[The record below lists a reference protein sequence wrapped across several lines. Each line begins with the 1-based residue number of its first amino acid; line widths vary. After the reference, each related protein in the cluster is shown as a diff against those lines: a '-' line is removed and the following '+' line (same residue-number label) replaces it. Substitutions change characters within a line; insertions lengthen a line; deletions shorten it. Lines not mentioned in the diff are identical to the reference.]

1 MKTVLLVAASLLIAA
16 PALADAASEAK
27 VAAVMEKLRPDAAAL
42 RVFLQQ
48 MPKGGDL
55 HHHLDG
61 SVWAEDFLTWADQDG
76 WCIDKTSHALTPPP
90 CTPAQIEARG
100 LLNRDPKFYSA
111 TIDAL
116 SLRNFVPGTGTGEAS
131 AHDHAFAAFPRFGA
145 IMGGHLGDA
154 LAVTRQQAADD
165 NVQYMEQITDPAGA
179 FSPQLLQS
187 VTNLAPENLEADVS
201 GAITDAILN
210 DEKDRDKEK
219 FDAAL
224 KQVAPLLPAL
234 VRQARAEY
242 DAAEK
247 AARRRLACVDSVPP
261 RDQAVRLEYDIADQ
275 PACAVK
281 VRYLYFVLR
290 TFQPAQVFA
299 QTALGFALADADPR
313 FVGINLVAPEDDAV
327 ALRDFSLHMRI
338 FQYFHRKYPK
348 VKLSLHAGELSL
360 GLVPP
365 SALGFH
371 IRDTIEIA
379 GASRIGHGYEISYE
393 RDAASLMA
401 DMARKGI
408 AVEVNLTSNAMSPGV
423 KGAEH
428 PLHMLM
434 RAGVPF
440 TLSADDEA
448 VFRIDLTH
456 EYVRAALEQKL
467 TYSDLKTA
475 ARNGIRYSFLPP
487 AEKAMELSALE
498 RAFDRF
504 ETRVVSGQITP

>member
-1 MKTVLLVAASLLIAA
+1 MKHLLAAALLLAAA
-16 PALADAASEAK
+16 PAFADTASEAK
-27 VAAVMEKLRPDAAAL
+27 VAAIMEKLRPDEAAL
-42 RVFLQQ
+42 RVLLQQ

-61 SVWAEDFLTWADQDG
+61 SVWAEDFLKWADDDG
-76 WCIDKTSHALTPPP
+76 WCIDMASHALAPPP
-90 CTPAQIEARG
+90 CTASQVEARG
-100 LLNRDPKFYSA
+100 LLNRDPVFYAA

-131 AHDHAFAAFPRFGA
+131 AHDHAFAAFPRFGRVMA
-145 IMGGHLGDA
+145 GHLGDA
-154 LAVTRQQAADD
+154 LAVTRRQAAGD

-179 FSPQLLQS
+179 FSPELLGA
-187 VTNLAPENLEADVS
+187 VTSFNPQN
-201 GAITDAILN
+201 
-210 DEKDRDKEK
+210 

-224 KQVAPLLPAL
+224 RQVAPRLPAL
-234 VRQARAEY
+234 IAAARAEY
-242 DAAEK
+242 DAAERTMGAK
-247 AARRRLACVDSVPP
+247 LGCGTASPD
-261 RDQAVRLEYDIADQ
+261 
-275 PACAVK
+275 PACGVK
-281 VRYLYFVLR
+281 SRYLYFVLR

-379 GASRIGHGYEISYE
+379 GASRIGHGYEITHE
-393 RDAASLMA
+393 RDAAGLMA
-401 DMARKGI
+401 DMAKQGI

-434 RAGVPF
+434 RAGVPI

-456 EYVRAALEQKL
+456 EYVRAVLEQKL
-467 TYSDLKTA
+467 TYTDLKTA

-487 AEKAMELSALE
+487 PEKSAALAALE
-498 RAFDRF
+498 QAFDGF
-504 ETRVVSGQITP
+504 ETRVIAGAIVP